1 METAPDVG
9 KQTRGTRML
18 MDREDEHRIE
28 IAIFWEMVHV
38 VTNLSLDKLFSSYPV
53 SSTITSSY

>member
-1 METAPDVG
+1 METAPDIG
-9 KQTRGTRML
+9 KQTQGTRML

-38 VTNLSLDKLFSSYPV
+38 VTNLSLYKLFSGYPV

>member
-1 METAPDVG
+1 METAPDIG
-9 KQTRGTRML
+9 KQTQGTRML

-53 SSTITSSY
+53 SST

>member
-1 METAPDVG
+1 
-9 KQTRGTRML
+9 ML
-18 MDREDEHRIE
+18 MDRKDEHRIE

-38 VTNLSLDKLFSSYPV
+38 FTNLSLHKLFSGYPV

>member
-1 METAPDVG
+1 METTPDIG
-9 KQTRGTRML
+9 KQIRGTRML

-38 VTNLSLDKLFSSYPV
+38 VTNLALDKLFSSYPV

>member
-1 METAPDVG
+1 METTPDIG
-9 KQTRGTRML
+9 KQTWGTRML
-18 MDREDEHRIE
+18 IDREDEHRIE

-38 VTNLSLDKLFSSYPV
+38 VTNLSLDKLFSGYPV